1 MMSIQPL
8 QLGATLYVPATRSD
22 LIEILLGHKI
32 PDLKSLVVCLEDAIL
47 EQDIDFALQQLKHVL
62 ATLKQQRTIKSPLI
76 FIRPRH
82 HHMLEQLLAWQDI
95 DAIEGFV
102 LPKFDLNS
110 LDQYY
115 HVIFDEKQSQFY
127 YMPTLETAQIF
138 DVSAQIELMHELR
151 KSKRILALR
160 IGGND
165 LFNTLS
171 LRRPYNTTIYETPI
185 GSLMGQLCGLFLSHG
200 FALTAP
206 VFEHFSQ
213 MDLFQQELKRDVEY
227 GFSGKTIIH
236 PSQIQAVHHA
246 FKVSQNEFKQAR
258 AILAEDAKAVFAEN
272 GSMLEPATHRNW
284 AKRIQIR
291 AEMYGLFD

>member
-1 MMSIQPL
+1 MMSIHPL
-8 QLGATLYVPATRSD
+8 QLGATLYVPATRPD
-22 LIEILLGHKI
+22 LIAILLENKI
-32 PDLKSLVVCLEDAIL
+32 PDLKSVVLCLEDAIS
-47 EQDIDFALQQLKHVL
+47 EHDVDFALQQLKHVL

-102 LPKFDLNS
+102 LPKFDLDCFTAYQTA
-110 LDQYY
+110 LQ
-115 HVIFDEKQSQFY
+115 HAPQFY

-138 DVSAQIELMHELR
+138 DLLAQRELCQAL
-151 KSKRILALR
+151 KTLPSILALR
-160 IGGND
+160 VGGND
-165 LFNTLS
+165 LLNVLS
-171 LRRPYNTTIYETPI
+171 LRRPITTTIYETPVGI
-185 GSLMGQLCGLFLSHG
+185 LMGQLCGQFLSHG

-213 MDLFQQELKRDVEY
+213 MDLFQQELSRDVQY

-236 PSQIQAVHHA
+236 PNQIPAVHHA

>member
-22 LIEILLGHKI
+22 LISILLENKI
-32 PDLKSLVVCLEDAIL
+32 ADLKSVVLCLEDAIH
-47 EQDIDFALQQLKHVL
+47 EQDIDFALQQLKQIL
-62 ATLKQQRTIKSPLI
+62 ATLKQQRTAKSLLI

-82 HHMLEQLLAWQDI
+82 HIMLEQLLTWQNI
-95 DAIEGFV
+95 DAIDGFV

-110 LDQYY
+110 LDNYCY
-115 HVIFDEKQSQFY
+115 ALYSKDQSQFY

-138 DVSAQIELMHELR
+138 DIFAQRELMLELK
-151 KSKRILALR
+151 KSNRILALR

-165 LFNTLS
+165 LLSTLS
-171 LRRPYNTTIYETPI
+171 LRRPYNTTIYDTPI
-185 GSLMGQLCGLFLSHG
+185 GNLMGQLCGLFLSHG

-213 MDLFQQELKRDVEY
+213 MDLFQQELKRDIEY

-236 PSQIQAVHHA
+236 PTQIQAVHHA
-246 FKVSQNEFKQAR
+246 FKVNQSEFKQAS
-258 AILAEDAKAVFAEN
+258 AILADDAKAVFAEN

-284 AKRIQIR
+284 AKRIQMR
-291 AEMYGLFD
+291 AEIYGLSN